1 MVLDY
6 RKLVT
11 KIPVE
16 KREILSEKL
25 VDCILT
31 SKNDEKMSN
40 QLANAILYHWQNNVL
55 KSESGIAVLLE
66 AALLLEPEKTFS
78 ALDELQMANITKQIK
93 RQ

>member
-6 RKLVT
+6 RKVVT

-25 VDCILT
+25 ADFILT
-31 SKNDEKMSN
+31 SKNDEKMPN
-40 QLANAILYHWQNNVL
+40 QLANAILYHWQHDLL
-55 KSESGIAVLLE
+55 KSESGMAVLLE
-66 AALLLEPEKTFS
+66 SALLLEPEKTFS
-78 ALDELQMANITKQIK
+78 ALDELQMANITRQIK